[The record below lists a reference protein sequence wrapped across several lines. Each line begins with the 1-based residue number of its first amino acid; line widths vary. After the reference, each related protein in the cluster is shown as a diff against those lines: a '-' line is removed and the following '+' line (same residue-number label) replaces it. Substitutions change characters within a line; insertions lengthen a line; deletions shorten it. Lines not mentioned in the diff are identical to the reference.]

1 MSSNKSI
8 NHIKGRGMMA
18 QTKHS
23 FIVIIPAYEPH
34 RDFIAYAK
42 TVSESAKCLIV
53 VNDGSSKDYD
63 YIFDEIASFEGVV
76 YLKHEINRGKGCA
89 LKTAFEYCA
98 EHFEPQEVIVTADC
112 DGQHASDDV
121 IRVYE
126 AALAND
132 DCLILGSR
140 DFTQSNIPPKSQI
153 GNSIFRGA
161 FRFFYGQKVYDT
173 QTGLRGFSVA
183 LGKEFASVKGKRFEY
198 EMTVLIYA
206 KKNRIKIIETPIQT
220 IYPDDPKDHVTHYRP
235 IKDTVKIYAVVL
247 KNLWMRKNKE
257 RKKKYKAEKQAAKQK
272 Q

>member
-1 MSSNKSI
+1 MS
-8 NHIKGRGMMA
+8 
-18 QTKHS
+18 QTKNNL
-23 FIVIIPAYEPH
+23 IVIIPAYEPH

-53 VNDGSSKDYD
+53 INDGSGEDYD
-63 YIFDEIASFEGVV
+63 FIFNEIASVENVV
-76 YLKHEINRGKGCA
+76 YLRHNVNRGKGCA
-89 LKTAFEYCA
+89 LKTAFQYCA
-98 EHFEPQEVIVTADC
+98 EHFAPQEVIVTADC
-112 DGQHASDDV
+112 DGQHASKDV
-121 IRVYE
+121 INVYE
-126 AALAND
+126 AALANED
-132 DCLILGSR
+132 SLILGSR
-140 DFTQSNIPPKSQI
+140 DFTQNNIPPKSQI

-183 LGKEFASVKGKRFEY
+183 LGKEFTSVKGKRFEY

-220 IYPDDPKDHVTHYRP
+220 IYPDNPKDHVTHYRP